1 VKKYILLICI
11 CITFSCENSS
21 NIDLSLLNS
30 DWETHSVKQNNK
42 LLIDLSLLN
51 GYWEIQSVKQNNKLL
66 KTYPFSGTIDYFEL
80 KDNKGVR
87 KKVNPNFDGRFNIS
101 MHQISFNIINN
112 NDAIEMEYYDKESI
126 KYKETITKLDS
137 TDLYITNRDNYIYHY
152 KAYEKLN
159 LD

>member
-11 CITFSCENSS
+11 CIIFSCENKS
-21 NIDLSLLNS
+21 N
-30 DWETHSVKQNNK
+30 
-42 LLIDLSLLN
+42 IDLSLLN

-80 KDNKGVR
+80 KENKGIR
-87 KKVNPNFDGRFNIS
+87 KKVNPNFDGKFIIS
-101 MHQISFNIINN
+101 LHQINFNIINN
-112 NDAIEMEYYDKESI
+112 NNIIEIEYYDKISI

-137 TDLYITNRDNYIYHY
+137 VDLYITNKDNYIYHY
-152 KAYEKLN
+152 KVYEKLN